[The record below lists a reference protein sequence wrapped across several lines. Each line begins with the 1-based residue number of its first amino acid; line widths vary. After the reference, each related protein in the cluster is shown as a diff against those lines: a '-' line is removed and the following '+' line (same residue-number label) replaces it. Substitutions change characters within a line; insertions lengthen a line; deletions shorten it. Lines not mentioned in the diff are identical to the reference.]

1 MLVARKLDM
10 QRAID
15 EQIAN
20 EGQRNLM
27 LRSFIAI
34 VALVVASPSFAQS
47 FQCIGDEMSPH

>member
-47 FQCIGDEMSPH
+47 FQCIGDEMFPH